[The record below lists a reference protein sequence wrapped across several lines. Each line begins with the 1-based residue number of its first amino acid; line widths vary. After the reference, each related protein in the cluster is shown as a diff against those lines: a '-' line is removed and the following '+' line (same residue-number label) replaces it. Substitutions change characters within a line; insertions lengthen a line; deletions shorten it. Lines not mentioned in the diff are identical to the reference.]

1 MNGEKND
8 AHGKVSWEE
17 ISAFSKS
24 ITEKGGHLS
33 EEDVAKMMSLVDNLD
48 EKTFP
53 EGWKVPP
60 RYLEDS
66 QD

>member
-24 ITEKGGHLS
+24 ITERAGIL
-33 EEDVAKMMSLVDNLD
+33 AKKMSQ
-48 EKTFP
+48 K
-53 EGWKVPP
+53 
-60 RYLEDS
+60 
-66 QD
+66 